1 MKELYLAGAKNLLQE
16 LFVQIKG
23 VESVE
28 TGRATSVE
36 GEKIS
41 GVKIVYNPKKQ
52 DISGLLKEYVAVIDP
67 FAQAE
72 LPEEQP
78 AIFYTSNEDVF
89 QLEYYARFLQS
100 RGHEPGAALGN
111 LIVNDS
117 ITPGQEIRPLK
128 MRFGRLAEFTAD

>member
-72 LPEEQP
+72 IPEEQP

-100 RGHEPGAALGN
+100 RGH
-111 LIVNDS
+111 
-117 ITPGQEIRPLK
+117 
-128 MRFGRLAEFTAD
+128 